1 MIRGLY
7 SAVSGMLTAVRR
19 MEVATND
26 LANAQTTGYKA
37 ERTSSATFAEQLV
50 RRLDGSANNRALG
63 TLALSN
69 APEEPELDM
78 SQGSLQQTGRQLD
91 LALEGPG
98 FLAIQ
103 TEDGAVRFTRDG
115 SLTRDALGYLTT
127 STGALVLGEDGPLQ
141 VPPGPVAINPDGT
154 VMSGETR
161 IGRVLTVEFAPGT
174 QLTKLGNNE
183 LVPTD
188 ANASPIA
195 SNTAAVRQGFVEA
208 SNVDL
213 TGTLTTV
220 LELQRAYEANQRM
233 IQYQDQI
240 TGRAVNDIAQPT
252 R

>member
-37 ERTSSATFAEQLV
+37 ERTSSATFEEQLV
-50 RRLDGSANNRALG
+50 RRMDGTRGAGRLGSLPLSTSAG
-63 TLALSN
+63 
-69 APEEPELDM
+69 EPELDM
-78 SQGSLQQTGRQLD
+78 SQGSMQQTGRQLD
-91 LALEGPG
+91 VALEGPG
-98 FLAIQ
+98 FLAVQ
-103 TEDGAVRFTRDG
+103 TESGVRFTRDG

-127 STGALVLGEDGPLQ
+127 STGALVLGEDGPIQ
-141 VPPGPVAINPDGT
+141 VPSGPVGIMSDGT
-154 VMSGETR
+154 VMAGDTAV
-161 IGRVLTVEFAPGT
+161 GRLLTIDFAPGT
-174 QLTKLGNNE
+174 QLRKVGNNE
-183 LVPTD
+183 LAPVDPATAPTL
-188 ANASPIA
+188 SETTGI
-195 SNTAAVRQGFVEA
+195 RQGFLEA

-233 IQYQDQI
+233 IQAQDQMM
-240 TGRAVNDIAQPT
+240 GRAVNDIAQPT

>member
-19 MEVATND
+19 MELSTND

-37 ERTSSATFAEQLV
+37 EKSSSATFAEQLV
-50 RRLDGSANNRALG
+50 RRMDGSRIDRQLG
-63 TLALSN
+63 GLALSTS
-69 APEEPELDM
+69 AEEPELDM
-78 SQGSLQQTGRQLD
+78 SQGSLRQTDRQLD

-98 FLAIQ
+98 FLAVQ
-103 TEDGAVRFTRDG
+103 TDTGVRFTRDG

-141 VPPGPVAINPDGT
+141 VPPGAIGINSDGT
-154 VMSGETR
+154 VMAGDTPV
-161 IGRVLTVEFAPGT
+161 GRLLTVEFAPGT
-174 QLTKLGNNE
+174 QFTKVGNNE
-183 LVPTD
+183 LVSTD
-188 ANASPIA
+188 APATPAVSA
-195 SNTAAVRQGFVEA
+195 GTAVRQGFLEA

-213 TGTLTTV
+213 TGTMTTV

-233 IQYQDQI
+233 IQYQDQMI
-240 TGRAVNDIAQPT
+240 GRAVNDIAQPT

>member
-37 ERTSSATFAEQLV
+37 ERTTSATFAEQLV
-50 RRLDGSANNRALG
+50 QQMDGTRGGPTLG
-63 TLALSN
+63 TLALSTG
-69 APEEPELDM
+69 PETPELDM
-78 SQGSLQQTGRQLD
+78 SQGSMQQTGRQFD
-91 LALEGPG
+91 FGLEGPG
-98 FLAIQ
+98 FLAVQ
-103 TEDGAVRFTRDG
+103 TEAGVRFTRDG

-141 VPPGPVAINPDGT
+141 VPPGPMGVMQDGT
-154 VMSGETR
+154 VMAGDAAV
-161 IGRVLTVEFAPGT
+161 GRLITVEFAPGT
-174 QLTKLGNNE
+174 QFNKVGNNE

-188 ANASPIA
+188 PAAAPIV
-195 SNTAAVRQGFVEA
+195 SQTTAIRQGFVEA

-213 TGTLTTV
+213 TGTMTTV

-233 IQYQDQI
+233 IQYQDQMM
-240 TGRAVNDIAQPT
+240 GRAVNDIAQPT